1 MTIVIPITIN
11 TSCIY
16 SSTIL
21 TCILDKVSFYT
32 IYKSRSTILGL
43 SIIYSS
49 SRVIYKISDNTIYF
63 ACVVINRSARVSVIA
78 YKIACDISDCSI
90 VINCSAISI
99 ISRSIVA
106 YEISSDISNCS
117 RIINRSA
124 VVSMVADEISGD
136 ISNCSIIK
144 NRSTRDI
151 IRRCRRSVVTD
162 EIACNIAYF

>member
-1 MTIVIPITIN
+1 MTIVIIIARISSYNNSAVLAGVVNKIT
-11 TSCIY
+11 
-16 SSTIL
+16 
-21 TCILDKVSFYT
+21 FYI
-32 IYKSRSTILGL
+32 IYKTMPTILGL